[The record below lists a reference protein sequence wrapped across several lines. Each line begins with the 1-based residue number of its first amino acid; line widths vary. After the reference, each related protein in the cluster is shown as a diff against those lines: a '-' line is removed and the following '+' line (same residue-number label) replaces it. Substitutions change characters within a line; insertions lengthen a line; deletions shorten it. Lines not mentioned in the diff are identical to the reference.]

1 MVDYLAEVRMME
13 NFFDGLEVRYVYIW
27 MTMMPII

>member
-1 MVDYLAEVRMME
+1 MVNYLAEVRMME